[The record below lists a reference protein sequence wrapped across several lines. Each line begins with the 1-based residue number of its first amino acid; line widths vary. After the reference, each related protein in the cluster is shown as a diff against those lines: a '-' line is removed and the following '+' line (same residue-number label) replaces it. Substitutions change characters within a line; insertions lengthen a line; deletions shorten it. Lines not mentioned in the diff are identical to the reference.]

1 MAYRRPPEDPDLA
14 LSSTRADWNG
24 PGFSPG
30 RFVFS
35 YRFNDEATI
44 SEQEMCFFQP
54 FAGVLRW
61 T

>member
-30 RFVFS
+30 RFVFALMAIPGLVMS
-35 YRFNDEATI
+35 W
-44 SEQEMCFFQP
+44 S
-54 FAGVLRW
+54 
-61 T
+61 